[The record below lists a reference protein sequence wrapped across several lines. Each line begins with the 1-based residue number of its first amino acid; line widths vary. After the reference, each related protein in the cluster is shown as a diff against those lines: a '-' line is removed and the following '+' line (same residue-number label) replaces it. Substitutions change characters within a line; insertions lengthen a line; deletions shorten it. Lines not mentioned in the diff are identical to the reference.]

1 MKNLKFLFLLL
12 GLIGIQTLK
21 AEIRTPNERNILEI
35 LKSPI
40 IDSTDGPYWAW
51 IEQVAG
57 LMQQG
62 AAIDKTKLRKD
73 TTITIY
79 GSGGMDNESGRIC
92 PNQSSAQC
100 AKIIIYGLAVIDD
113 AGNLNSPVKGALTDN
128 ESKQYAVTVLGL
140 SGARELEDASFSAEG
155 RNVSVKLQ

>member
-73 TTITIY
+73 TTITI
-79 GSGGMDNESGRIC
+79 SQFFD
-92 PNQSSAQC
+92 QC
-100 AKIIIYGLAVIDD
+100 D
-113 AGNLNSPVKGALTDN
+113 
-128 ESKQYAVTVLGL
+128 
-140 SGARELEDASFSAEG
+140 F
-155 RNVSVKLQ
+155 